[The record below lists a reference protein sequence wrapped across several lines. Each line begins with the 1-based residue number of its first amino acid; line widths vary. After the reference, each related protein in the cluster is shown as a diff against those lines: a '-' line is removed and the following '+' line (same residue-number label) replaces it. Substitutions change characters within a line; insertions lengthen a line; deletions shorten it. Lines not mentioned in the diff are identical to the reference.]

1 MLHKIS
7 KTLID
12 FQILDL
18 GRRLSGKP
26 IRNNI
31 SQKRELSSMKPA
43 TISPRSYRS
52 YNNEERSHT
61 NNEKQKDAH
70 LLSNS
75 FECDIIKD
83 KTIEN
88 EPLRNQNSTRDNSS
102 GNSVESKKLSKTGGQ
117 KIDPPSFLPLN
128 KDTPYSNCNDIVTAN
143 SKPQTSVVKTGNRKK
158 GNRRASRDPPPRPPR
173 QKQPSTLPLDG
184 MKKQRSHSERHTIVN
199 EMNLT
204 SPENNESQNVQSV
217 VSKKHIMSPLSSCPN
232 IYGNVRKKD
241 HVTNKPLEEEN
252 EKPISLISSE
262 LHLFETESQGQNEVS
277 NHRKILK
284 LEDIMTPCIL
294 KPITTT
300 LATNAD
306 HRHIYNQPNMTNND
320 NEADYNISFP
330 ASVGIESMSY
340 TTSQIRMLRNP
351 TKHTPSSSSSCNTQ
365 DHCSIPMFE
374 DPMQSLSL
382 VHQNSFQNVNDG
394 KIHSSEK
401 LFNDIKRHQSVKRQT
416 EDCIENDT
424 NNLFSTSRSS
434 SANSVVYKKCKLCDK
449 CSQKFGHSNKGV
461 GTRGETTLI

>member
-1 MLHKIS
+1 
-7 KTLID
+7 
-12 FQILDL
+12 
-18 GRRLSGKP
+18 
-26 IRNNI
+26 
-31 SQKRELSSMKPA
+31 MKQ
-43 TISPRSYRS
+43 TTVSPRSYRS
-52 YNNEERSHT
+52 YNNEERSQL
-61 NNEKQKDAH
+61 NNEKQKDAN
-70 LLSNS
+70 LFSNS
-75 FECDIIKD
+75 FECDTIKD

-88 EPLRNQNSTRDNSS
+88 EPQRNKNSTRDNSS
-102 GNSVESKKLSKTGGQ
+102 GNSVEGKKVSKINGQ

-128 KDTPYSNCNDIVTAN
+128 KDTPYSNCNDVITAN
-143 SKPQTSVVKTGNRKK
+143 AKPSTSSVKTSNRKR

-184 MKKQRSHSERHTIVN
+184 MKKQRNHSEKHTIVN
-199 EMNLT
+199 EMSFT
-204 SPENNESQNVQSV
+204 SPDNNESQNLQNV
-217 VSKKHIMSPLSSCPN
+217 VSKKNIMSPLSSCPN
-232 IYGNVRKKD
+232 IYGHVRKKD
-241 HVTNKPLEEEN
+241 HVIHKPLEEEN
-252 EKPISLISSE
+252 KKPISLISSE
-262 LHLFETESQGQNEVS
+262 LHLVETESQGQNEAS

-300 LATNAD
+300 LVSNAD
-306 HRHIYNQPNMTNND
+306 QRHIYNQQNLTNND
-320 NEADYNISFP
+320 NEAECNISFP
-330 ASVGIESMSY
+330 ASVGVESMSY

-394 KIHSSEK
+394 KNHSSEK
-401 LFNDIKRHQSVKRQT
+401 LFNDIKRHQSIKRQT
-416 EDCIENDT
+416 EDCIGNDT

>member
-1 MLHKIS
+1 
-7 KTLID
+7 
-12 FQILDL
+12 
-18 GRRLSGKP
+18 
-26 IRNNI
+26 
-31 SQKRELSSMKPA
+31 MKP
-43 TISPRSYRS
+43 TIISPRSYRND
-52 YNNEERSHT
+52 NNEERSHL
-61 NNEKQKDAH
+61 NNEKQKDAN
-70 LLSNS
+70 LFSNS
-75 FECDIIKD
+75 FECDTIKD

-88 EPLRNQNSTRDNSS
+88 EPQRNHNSTRDNSS
-102 GNSVESKKLSKTGGQ
+102 GNSVENKKHSKIDGQ

-128 KDTPYSNCNDIVTAN
+128 MDTSYSNCNDIVTAN
-143 SKPQTSVVKTGNRKK
+143 AKPSTSAVKTSNRKR
-158 GNRRASRDPPPRPPR
+158 GNKRASRDPPPRPPR

-184 MKKQRSHSERHTIVN
+184 MKKQRNHIERHTIVN
-199 EMNLT
+199 ELSLT
-204 SPENNESQNVQSV
+204 SPENIESKNVQNVA
-217 VSKKHIMSPLSSCPN
+217 SKKNIMSPLSSCPN

-241 HVTNKPLEEEN
+241 HVINKPLKEEN

-262 LHLFETESQGQNEVS
+262 LHLFETESQGQNEPS

-300 LATNAD
+300 LVSNAD
-306 HRHIYNQPNMTNND
+306 QRHIYNQQNMTNND
-320 NEADYNISFP
+320 DEAEYNISFP
-330 ASVGIESMSY
+330 ASVGVESMSY

-374 DPMQSLSL
+374 DSMQSLSL
-382 VHQNSFQNVNDG
+382 VHQNSIQNVNDG
-394 KIHSSEK
+394 KSHSSEK
-401 LFNDIKRHQSVKRQT
+401 LFNDIKRHQSIKRQT
-416 EDCIENDT
+416 EDCIGNDT